1 MCSLDVEIP
10 DDRARADVLAQR
22 PHIEEA
28 QRTQRRDLELLRRRL
43 VPVLDE
49 ASAMHIPA
57 HTVEAL
63 LSCMEA
69 TLAKDVDDSRELF
82 SRLLTQE
89 SGGLRSEPRAVD
101 VARLLRH
108 LRASHET
115 MLGLLEFARRTTAS
129 FTCPEGS
136 TEVERA
142 VYEVLAAWVGREEER
157 LRAESDGLVA
167 RALALCPE
175 RGQGLRPVS
184 LEVGRREILSRGGAR
199 RLLTVFCPAERRSV
213 GLEWCRGCPLALHA
227 DQDAVRCLPDAE
239 PRSGSDDNA
248 PLGSDASVGE
258 AVGRHQWSVL
268 PEVRAS
274 EIASALKGT
283 SASAILV
290 VDDADRLVG
299 VIDPCDL
306 EFAPPDERAGV
317 LARRS
322 PCIEESA
329 SLAEAVEC
337 MVRAHTRYLPVL
349 RADGRVSGVLDDLDA
364 LRWVAL
370 HR

>member
-1 MCSLDVEIP
+1 MCSLDVELP
-10 DDRARADVLAQR
+10 DDRVNADVLAQR

-28 QRTQRRDLELLRRRL
+28 QRAQKRDLELLRRRL
-43 VPVLDE
+43 APVLDE

-69 TLAKDVDDSRELF
+69 TLAKDADDSSQLF
-82 SRLLTQE
+82 ARLVAQE
-89 SGGLRSEPRAVD
+89 SDRLPSEPRAFE

-108 LRASHET
+108 LRRSHET

-129 FTCPEGS
+129 FNCPEGS
-136 TEVERA
+136 KDVERA
-142 VYEVLAAWVGREEER
+142 VYEALAAWVGHEEER
-157 LRAESDGLVA
+157 LRAEFDGLVA

-184 LEVGRREILSRGGAR
+184 LEVRRREILSRGGAR
-199 RLLTVFCPAERRSV
+199 RQWSTFCPAERRTV

-227 DQDAVRCLPDAE
+227 DQDTVRCLPDAE
-239 PRSGSDDNA
+239 PRGASDDMA
-248 PLGSDASVGE
+248 RLGSDASVGE

-274 EIASALKGT
+274 EIASAVKGT
-283 SASAILV
+283 AVSAIVV

-299 VIDPCDL
+299 VIEPGVL
-306 EFAPPDERAGV
+306 ESAPPDEKAGV

-322 PCIEESA
+322 PCIGESA

-349 RADGRVSGVLDDLDA
+349 RADGRVAGVLDDLDA
-364 LRWVAL
+364 LRWIAL